1 MLADCRLSRAHTDVF
16 FLPLQQ
22 REALA
27 EASAAAGMDHKNM
40 HFIHL
45 YSQRCVKALAEAKSI
60 VRGVAWREG

>member
-27 EASAAAGMDHKNM
+27 EASAAAGMEHKNM

-45 YSQRCVKALAEAKSI
+45 YSQRCVKALSEAKSI
-60 VRGVAWREG
+60 VCGVAWCEG